1 MSPEST
7 PNPTIQQT
15 LLKIIKPLATGPA
28 QVLFYGSAILAII
41 ATGGTALPGVLGTLG
56 TTIGVNVLSNMLERV
71 AIGDEVPDD
80 EIRRVVREAIDSSGI
95 EKLVTSNEFQRAIAH
110 VFRQFDLLKYAVQKG
125 EFTIVSMLTDQ
136 FTKHTVILEVMQSD
150 LSIVRS
156 QMETLSTRE
165 QSAEILKTVLK
176 IAEQLENQLP
186 SSDIRSAGGIRRL
199 RIFLASPSDVLNER
213 NLFRKVVD
221 EFNEPGGLAE
231 QLNIHIQVLGWEQA
245 VSSMG
250 NAEKVILDQ
259 SSVSEWDI
267 FIGILW
273 KRFGSPTGN
282 VDKATGLPFN
292 SGTEEEFI
300 EGLSSWQKTG
310 RPHILFYRC
319 KAPIEV
325 DESDLDIDQYKM
337 VQLFFDRFK
346 TAAGNPGLFTSYRL
360 PIDFERRVRIDL
372 IKLLHRILNQHQTK
386 KPQSTPIE
394 SIPQNT
400 TVSSKY
406 TGNAASPNSN
416 HIPSDKFSDMRQ
428 EIQNIR
434 AQLDATNM
442 NLIQILTDEAREG
455 PRLYSLIPSKRSSF
469 DPKEWVSAKFKL
481 VLWCEYSRLPL
492 PVLNKEG
499 SRKGVYDIEL
509 FRENFK
515 QVSPYL
521 RALTNTL
528 SLVLPIAS
536 PSIKALYDEDDIDR
550 SLENKFGKSA
560 LDSLFTENEKI
571 GDWLGGED
579 IISLEYGVAIRAEG
593 GVLRELHALL
603 REKDPGF
610 GGLVRVMN
618 KRHEFLWVHEKFAGE
633 Y

>member
-1 MSPEST
+1 MSSQST
-7 PNPTIQQT
+7 PSPTIQQA
-15 LLKIIKPLATGPA
+15 LLKLIKPLTTGPA
-28 QVLFYGSAILAII
+28 QVLFYGSAILAVI
-41 ATGGTALPGVLGTLG
+41 ATGGAVLPGVLGTLG
-56 TTIGVNVLSNMLERV
+56 TTVGVNVLSNMLERV
-71 AIGDEVPDD
+71 ARGDEVPDD
-80 EIRRVVREAIDSSGI
+80 EIRKAVTEAISESGI
-95 EKLVTSNEFQRAIAH
+95 EKLATSNEFQRAIAH

-136 FTKHTVILEVMQSD
+136 FTQHKVILEVMQSE

-186 SSDIRSAGGIRRL
+186 SSTLKNASGIRRL

-213 NLFRKVVD
+213 NLFRKVID
-221 EFNEPGGLAE
+221 EFNEPGGLSE
-231 QLNIHIQVLGWEQA
+231 QLNVHIQVLGWEQA
-245 VSSMG
+245 MSSMG

-259 SSVSEWDI
+259 SPVGEWDV

-282 VDKATGLPFN
+282 IDMATGLPFN

-300 EGLSSWQKTG
+300 GGLSSWQETG

-325 DESDLDIDQYKM
+325 DESDLDTDQYKK

-360 PIDFERRVRIDL
+360 PIDFERRVRMDL
-372 IKLLHRILNQHQTK
+372 IKLLPRILNQHQAK
-386 KPQSTPIE
+386 KPQSAPIE
-394 SIPQNT
+394 SIPKNT
-400 TVSSKY
+400 TISSEH
-406 TGNAASPNSN
+406 TVNAASPDSD
-416 HIPSDKFSDMRQ
+416 HSPTDKFLDMRQ

-434 AQLDATNM
+434 AKLDATNT

-455 PRLYSLIPSKRSSF
+455 PRLYSLVPSKRSSL
-469 DPKEWVSAKFKL
+469 DPKEWVSAKFEL
-481 VLWCEYSRLPL
+481 VLWCEHSRLPL

-499 SRKGVYDIEL
+499 SRKGVYDIEMG
-509 FRENFK
+509 REYLK
-515 QVSPYL
+515 EASPYL
-521 RALTNTL
+521 RVLTNTL
-528 SLVLPIAS
+528 SILLPVAS
-536 PSIKALYDEDDIDR
+536 SGIKLLYDDDIYGSR
-550 SLENKFGKSA
+550 ENSFGKSVI
-560 LDSLFTENEKI
+560 DSLLLGNQKI

-579 IISLEYGVAIRAEG
+579 ATTIEFGTAVRAEG
-593 GVLRELHALL
+593 AVLRELHALL

-618 KRHEFLWVHEKFAGE
+618 KRHEFLWVHEKFASE